1 MMLAILA
8 ESALRS
14 LLLGGVVWIGLNLLR
29 VRNPHVHMTC
39 WLMVLVASLSMPLL
53 MHWAAVSITLEALP
67 VLAAATALAGREP
80 AAGGRAVAAAVGSG
94 CAGRGP
100 CRQLPYRQLAG
111 GGDGRLRHR
120 RRHAAAATGARPRT
134 DVAPGARRKA
144 VACALDRQLARARER
159 CDRRAGHVR
168 IDHSAASAMHRLGLW
183 QAPGRAG
190 PRGRPRR
197 QPRFLCAAVWP
208 RSIARYSGSVRSHG
222 GSLPGWPS
230 LPNSSAT
237 QARWKSSKTGCPMP
251 RSCSIS
257 CSASGARRR
266 ACKWQGRAR
275 CARGWST
282 FSPPPRPR
290 QG

>member
-53 MHWAAVSITLEALP
+53 MHWATVSITLEALP
-67 VLAAATALAGREP
+67 VPPPQQLWPAVSPLPEAGPLLQPLDP
-80 AAGGRAVAAAVGSG
+80 A

-100 CRQLPYRQLAG
+100 CRQLPRRQLAG

-159 CDRRAGHVR
+159 RDRRAGHVR
-168 IDHSAASAMHRLGLW
+168 IDHSAASAMHRLGLCASARPCW
-183 QAPGRAG
+183 PTRAPTSPTAISM
-190 PRGRPRR
+190 
-197 QPRFLCAAVWP
+197 CCCWP
-208 RSIARYSGSVRSHG
+208 RSIARCSGSVRSHG

-275 CARGWST
+275 CARAWST